1 VPTGPTPPP
10 PAKTPQP
17 LPLFP
22 LQTVLLPGVTLPLHV
37 FEPRYRQLTVDL
49 ITGTVPEKRFGIVA
63 LAPSAGVEV
72 TSLEQLK
79 PVGCAAILRQ
89 ASRLPDGR
97 FDIVTL
103 GEHRFRLLS
112 VDCES
117 APYLMGT
124 VEWLPDVPA
133 MIPGQRVPDDTVMAL
148 VASARAAY
156 RRYCQAA
163 WKQGDWA
170 EPDEDVDVASL
181 AHLLA
186 TDCLLPLEDRQRIL
200 EETRPLH
207 RLRLVTRLL
216 SREAGILATLHA
228 IPAPP
233 ADLHRQAIEN

>member
-1 VPTGPTPPP
+1 VPS
-10 PAKTPQP
+10 P

-22 LQTVLLPGVTLPLHV
+22 LRTVLLPGVPLPLHI

-49 ITGTVPEKRFGIVA
+49 MTGTVPEKRFGVIA
-63 LAPSAGVEV
+63 LAPSAPVEI
-72 TSLEQLK
+72 TSLDQLH
-79 PVGCAAILRQ
+79 PIGCAAVLRQ
-89 ASRLPDGR
+89 AARLPDGR
-97 FDIVTL
+97 YDIVTI
-103 GEHRFRLLS
+103 GDRRFRLLA
-112 VDCES
+112 VDATT

-133 MIPGQRVPDDTVMAL
+133 IIPGQRAETDTVSSLINA
-148 VASARAAY
+148 ARHAY

-163 WKQGDWA
+163 WKQGDWT
-170 EPDEDVDVASL
+170 EPGEDVEVAAL

-207 RLRLVTRLL
+207 RLRLVTSLI

-228 IPAPP
+228 VPVPP
-233 ADLHRQAIEN
+233 ADINQTAIEN

>member
-1 VPTGPTPPP
+1 MPPGPTSQPP
-10 PAKTPQP
+10 TP

-22 LQTVLLPGVTLPLHV
+22 LQTVLLPGVTLPLHI

-49 ITGTVPEKRFGIVA
+49 MTGSMPEKRFGVVA
-63 LAPSAGVEV
+63 LAPAAGVEV

-79 PVGCAAILRQ
+79 PIGCAAILRQ

-112 VDCES
+112 LDTET

-124 VEWLPDVPA
+124 VEWVPDAPT
-133 MIPGQRVPDDTVMAL
+133 MIPGQRSADDTVSAL

-163 WKQGDWA
+163 WKQGDWT
-170 EPDEDVDVASL
+170 EPAEDVDLAKL

-186 TDCLLPLEDRQRIL
+186 TDCLLPLEDRQHIL

-216 SREAGILATLHA
+216 NREAGILATLHA

-233 ADLHRQAIEN
+233 AELRQQSIEN

>member
-1 VPTGPTPPP
+1 VPTGPKPSPP
-10 PAKTPQP
+10 TP

-22 LQTVLLPGVTLPLHV
+22 LQTVLWPGVTLPLHI

-49 ITGTVPEKRFGIVA
+49 MTGTVPEKRFGVIA

-79 PVGCAAILRQ
+79 PIGCAAILRQ

-112 VDCES
+112 VDCEK

-124 VEWLPDVPA
+124 VEWLPDAPA
-133 MIPGQRVPDDTVMAL
+133 MIPGQRAAGDTVMAL
-148 VASARAAY
+148 IDSARAAY

-163 WKQGDWA
+163 WKQGDWS
-170 EPDEDVDVASL
+170 EPDDDVDIAAL

-207 RLRLVTRLL
+207 RLRLVTQLL
-216 SREAGILATLHA
+216 SREAGILATLRA
-228 IPAPP
+228 VPAPP
-233 ADLHRQAIEN
+233 ADLRQQGIEN

>member
-1 VPTGPTPPP
+1 MPTGPTPPP
-10 PAKTPQP
+10 PTP

-22 LQTVLLPGVTLPLHV
+22 LQTVLLPGVTLPLHI

-49 ITGTVPEKRFGIVA
+49 ITGTVPEKRFGVVA

-79 PVGCAAILRQ
+79 PIGCAAILRQ

-112 VDCES
+112 VDFES

-133 MIPGQRVPDDTVMAL
+133 MIPGQRMPDDTVGEL
-148 VASARAAY
+148 IASARAAY

-163 WKQGDWA
+163 WKQGDWT
-170 EPDEDVDVASL
+170 EPAEDVDVASL

-233 ADLHRQAIEN
+233 ADLRQQAIEN